1 MNRRRVSSPP
11 TARARVPLDLSHPF
25 TALDARHATEST
37 TEGLNRRVRARIT
50 RNAMISTR
58 DASIVPFKR
67 SCRSKRSFVHVI
79 ARSSRSSRSSRSPA
93 RVVIHSFTHVMHAR
107 HAFVAACVEVTHDES
122 RLIIPLFVSFSFS
135 KRAQKKIKKINTR
148 AKSTRDPHGGGYTRV
163 MTQHIERNTSHDRA
177 RGKYKNEIAIAREKN
192 KRKKS
197 P

>member
-1 MNRRRVSSPP
+1 MNRRRVSSPL

-107 HAFVAACVEVTHDES
+107 HAFVAARVGVTHDES
-122 RLIIPLFVSFSFS
+122 RLIIPLFVSFSFPNGH
-135 KRAQKKIKKINTR
+135 KKNQKNQHPREKHTR
-148 AKSTRDPHGGGYTRV
+148 PAWGGGT
-163 MTQHIERNTSHDRA
+163 HES
-177 RGKYKNEIAIAREKN
+177 
-192 KRKKS
+192 
-197 P
+197 